1 MADAR
6 SDIADREL
14 VFEREFDAPREL
26 VWRCW
31 TEVEHL
37 VHWWGPDGFR
47 TTYEEMDVRPGG
59 VARFVMHGWDRDW
72 PNKMWFHEVDPPR
85 RLVFDHG
92 DFERPWFHVT
102 VDFEDLGG
110 RTRTVQRLTFD
121 TVEACEAAKKYGVEG
136 NRQTSARLVA
146 YLKTLR

>member
-85 RLVFDHG
+85 PGRGRTHIDVSVPADQAEKRLKAALAGGGRLVRGSDEDRSWTIASPDNHG
-92 DFERPWFHVT
+92 VDIAGWADF
-102 VDFEDLGG
+102 
-110 RTRTVQRLTFD
+110 Q
-121 TVEACEAAKKYGVEG
+121 A
-136 NRQTSARLVA
+136 
-146 YLKTLR
+146 